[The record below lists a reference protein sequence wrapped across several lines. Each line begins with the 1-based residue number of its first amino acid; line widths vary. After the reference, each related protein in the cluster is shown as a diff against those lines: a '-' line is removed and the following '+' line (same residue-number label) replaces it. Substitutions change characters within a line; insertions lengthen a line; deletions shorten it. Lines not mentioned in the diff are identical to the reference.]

1 MANWKIKSIDV
12 ENFKFF
18 RTHFSLNIDCKNL
31 LLYGENGAGKS
42 SLYWSFYTHFQAYTK
57 TQDQAKKYFLHG
69 HNENLRNRYA
79 SAEDNSGISITFE
92 NESGSALVITDSL
105 YNYYCNDSLMR
116 AFMRLTMMSS
126 DFMNYKFLSSLFDF
140 CNSEDNEVFNL
151 FEKEVLPFIDLDAEF
166 IPIFDEGIAP
176 SLNSGAW
183 WAYLKTTYLK
193 LPRNKK
199 NHNFNQ
205 QTVEYKQFIKLVKQ
219 FNELMK
225 DALVIIEGVANS
237 MLENAFNVDARIKL
251 DYRDATFNC
260 PKSKRSRDGQLH
272 APSILIHAKMDDQN
286 IQDKSIITHPKS
298 FFNEAKITCMAL
310 ALRLSIL
317 ERRPGSSQSAS
328 VLFIDDL
335 LISLDMSFR
344 KHVIRILFDNY
355 VGRYQIIL
363 FTHDRAFF
371 HLVWSEIEQRKATKE
386 WRKCELYATYANDYP
401 ESHLIISPTYIEQA
415 KIYLKTFHLAA
426 CANTLRRLCEQQMKR
441 ILPMNLQLQI
451 NEREPE
457 KVAVDLNGL
466 ITNYKRFIE
475 QCQMID
481 VAPSLQNDRRLILN
495 PFSHD
500 DIETPFYRQE
510 LENLI
515 MELERL
521 SSIEKI
527 TIIGNQQIRQPDYQ
541 IKVSNGDYV
550 HYATI
555 GFVESFIKLVYEGK
569 TYFSNPKVKVY
580 SSSDNKRIP
589 NKECSLK
596 TLFGWVYNAV
606 SLKKETAPPMENC
619 IYRNATGDILIN

>member
-92 NESGSALVITDSL
+92 NESGSALVINDSL
-105 YNYYCNDSLMR
+105 YNYYCNDPLMR
-116 AFMRLTMMSS
+116 DFMRLTMMSS

-371 HLVWSEIEQRKATKE
+371 I
-386 WRKCELYATYANDYP
+386 LYG
-401 ESHLIISPTYIEQA
+401 
-415 KIYLKTFHLAA
+415 LK
-426 CANTLRRLCEQQMKR
+426 
-441 ILPMNLQLQI
+441 
-451 NEREPE
+451 
-457 KVAVDLNGL
+457 
-466 ITNYKRFIE
+466 
-475 QCQMID
+475 
-481 VAPSLQNDRRLILN
+481 
-495 PFSHD
+495 
-500 DIETPFYRQE
+500 
-510 LENLI
+510 
-515 MELERL
+515 
-521 SSIEKI
+521 
-527 TIIGNQQIRQPDYQ
+527 
-541 IKVSNGDYV
+541 
-550 HYATI
+550 
-555 GFVESFIKLVYEGK
+555 
-569 TYFSNPKVKVY
+569 
-580 SSSDNKRIP
+580 
-589 NKECSLK
+589 
-596 TLFGWVYNAV
+596 
-606 SLKKETAPPMENC
+606 
-619 IYRNATGDILIN
+619 